1 MKKHL
6 TFILIILIYSKIFAQ
21 FNPVEFA
28 ENFNFYT
35 NGKPAF
41 DTTVIVAQFPELKE
55 NEINEF
61 EKLKEKNYPKFVYA
75 ITLLNLRLY
84 RENLENCKQ
93 SYIVGCGDKKND
105 YLLYE
110 FNILS
115 ENKDCLEYF
124 SEDTTTIIENEEI
137 IEIMEPPVSNYWV
150 YEWVLKNKTLLKY
163 KLIKKEIDKI
173 ITIDKK
179 LNQN

>member
-1 MKKHL
+1 M
-6 TFILIILIYSKIFAQ
+6 
-21 FNPVEFA
+21 
-28 ENFNFYT
+28 
-35 NGKPAF
+35 
-41 DTTVIVAQFPELKE
+41 
-55 NEINEF
+55 
-61 EKLKEKNYPKFVYA
+61 
-75 ITLLNLRLY
+75 
-84 RENLENCKQ
+84 
-93 SYIVGCGDKKND
+93 
-105 YLLYE
+105 LYE

-124 SEDTTTIIENEEI
+124 SEDTTTIVENGEI
-137 IEIMEPPVSNYWV
+137 IEIIEPPVSNYWV